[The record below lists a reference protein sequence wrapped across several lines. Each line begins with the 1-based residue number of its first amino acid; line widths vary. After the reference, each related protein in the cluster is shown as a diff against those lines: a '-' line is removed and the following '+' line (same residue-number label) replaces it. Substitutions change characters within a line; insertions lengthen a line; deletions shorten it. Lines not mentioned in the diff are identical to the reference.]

1 MKRQWY
7 ILDVIGVG
15 DFLLSQGISQKAIKD
30 IKMKGKIL
38 VNGKHQTVRYLLQP
52 DDVLTIF
59 YPPENNQLTPVDIPL
74 KIIYEEGYLPFLQ
87 EGILLIL

>member
-1 MKRQWY
+1 
-7 ILDVIGVG
+7 
-15 DFLLSQGISQKAIKD
+15 
-30 IKMKGKIL
+30 MKGEIL

-74 KIIYEEGYLPFLQ
+74 KLFMKMITYWLWINQPGYLPFLQ